1 MIYFRPPRDV
11 CVEVDLDLSL
21 VRGRM
26 KIIIVHTYVPEQAFL
41 GSS

>member
-1 MIYFRPPRDV
+1 MINLRPPRDV
-11 CVEVDLDLSL
+11 CVEVDLDLL
-21 VRGRM
+21 LMKGRM